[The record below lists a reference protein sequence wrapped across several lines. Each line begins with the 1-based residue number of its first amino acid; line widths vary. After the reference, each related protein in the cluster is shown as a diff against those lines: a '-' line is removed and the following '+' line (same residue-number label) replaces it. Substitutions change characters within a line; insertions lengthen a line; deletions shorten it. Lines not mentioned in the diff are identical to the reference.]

1 MTEKEQDI
9 KNIKEVIAD
18 PSTPADVKAVM
29 SEVLA
34 KLEKEVGGSK
44 PTPSANKPTERR
56 AKPTERKVVFPG
68 DKTEEEYLTHF
79 ELDGQSVYVPYF
91 KKFLKSIFQISPFT
105 AKRLINMKMFNEDKW
120 GDMYI
125 GKSLNDNKFRHIK
138 FDTSEDGYDK
148 PLFKAVDSGENIY
161 IEPSVKVY
169 NAWEKAQEQDPQMKF
184 AKKIKE
190 AIDTGKETAK
200 KKPVPLPKDKQMVEG
215 YDCDE
220 LVRKIKERKAKA
232 KERAQLPK
240 KSEATKNKNKI
251 ESVFDNVKDRADEK
265 DITKAEIEKLI
276 KETETILTL
285 LKSKLSALK

>member
-56 AKPTERKVVFPG
+56 VKAPAKEGESMSFAEWMKSKDIEIKKKTYYWIADDGGNDPLVVA
-68 DKTEEEYLTHF
+68 DTHALVLK
-79 ELDGQSVYVPYF
+79 ELRD
-91 KKFLKSIFQISPFT
+91 L
-105 AKRLINMKMFNEDKW
+105 
-120 GDMYI
+120 
-125 GKSLNDNKFRHIK
+125 
-138 FDTSEDGYDK
+138 YDQ
-148 PLFKAVDSGENIY
+148 
-161 IEPSVKVY
+161 
-169 NAWEKAQEQDPQMKF
+169 EKAQDPQMKF
-184 AKKIKE
+184 AKKIRE
-190 AIDTGKETAK
+190 AIDTGKATAK
-200 KKPVPLPKDKQMVEG
+200 QKPVPLPKDKQMVDG

-232 KERAQLPK
+232 KERAKLPK

-276 KETETILTL
+276 KETETLLTL